1 MTAEPQATSVPPV
14 EVVLGE
20 TIASLALAAHLYLAP
35 PDKAVAPDLA
45 AAEMLIDVV
54 GVAFDRIAPRLQP
67 EERSALARLLTDV
80 RLTFVQK
87 RGL

>member
-1 MTAEPQATSVPPV
+1 MTAMTAQPQATSVPPV

-20 TIASLALAAHLYLAP
+20 TIASLALAAHVYLAP
-35 PDKAVAPDLA
+35 PDESVAPDLA
-45 AAEMLIDVV
+45 GAEMLIDLA
-54 GVAFDRIAPRLQP
+54 GAAFDRISPRLQP
-67 EERSALARLLTDV
+67 EERLTEL